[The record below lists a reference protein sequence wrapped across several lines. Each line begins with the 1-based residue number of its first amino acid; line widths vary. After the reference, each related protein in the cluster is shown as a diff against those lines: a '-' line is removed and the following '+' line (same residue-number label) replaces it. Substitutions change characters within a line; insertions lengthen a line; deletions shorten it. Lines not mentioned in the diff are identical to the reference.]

1 MADTWGSNTFNQ
13 GVTFKAFLDGVST
26 GGFQGGYTSTPP
38 NTREL
43 MTVGDLSTYGVW
55 IYGANMAQ
63 NSIYSTFSG
72 ISNSKVLTKYN
83 LIATRLLDTV
93 ATTQC
98 SATSNQQFLYANYIN
113 TTSEPWDIGIQL
125 YTNRAC
131 TTAKTFSGTVWIFYY
146 NNGESWQVNSSG
158 VVLQIVGC

>member
-1 MADTWGSNTFNQ
+1 MADTWAGNTFNQ
-13 GVTFKAFLDGVST
+13 GITFKAFLDGVST

-55 IYGANMAQ
+55 IYGSGMAQ

-72 ISNSKVLTKYN
+72 ISNGKVLTKYN
-83 LIATRLLDTV
+83 LIATRLMDTI
-93 ATTQC
+93 ATVQC
-98 SATSNQQFLYANYIN
+98 VSTSNQQFLYANYIN
-113 TTSEPWDIGIQL
+113 TTSEPWTTGIQL

-131 TTAKTFSGTVWIFYY
+131 TTAKTFAATVWIYYY
-146 NNGESWQVNSSG
+146 NSGESWQVNSSG